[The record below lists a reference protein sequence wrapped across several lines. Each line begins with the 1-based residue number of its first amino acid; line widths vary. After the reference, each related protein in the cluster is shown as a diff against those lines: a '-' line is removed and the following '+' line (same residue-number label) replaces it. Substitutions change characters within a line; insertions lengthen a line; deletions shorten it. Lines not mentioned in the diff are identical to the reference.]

1 MYLYHSEEHLCRIR
15 KQGNYCSPHLPG
27 NLSNKPVA
35 VSAGE
40 HSPQPSGQRRTE
52 LLGEA
57 AGRAGHQETWR
68 QRDRIPPEFVHNR
81 RGGRVWSSPCFL
93 GFVMP
98 CHVCIPGDTLT
109 ALGTE
114 QQVVS
119 VSFSWLS
126 ARRAI
131 SITGL
136 AFPPGD
142 TGGQQQVT
150 ICARFFPAEQGHPS
164 STFLSPLPQIHVR
177 ISQIRI

>member
-1 MYLYHSEEHLCRIR
+1 MYLYHSEEHLCHVR

-27 NLSNKPVA
+27 NLSNEPVA

-57 AGRAGHQETWR
+57 AGRAGHQETWW

-98 CHVCIPGDTLT
+98 SHVCIPGDTLT

-114 QQVVS
+114 QQVFS
-119 VSFSWLS
+119 VSL
-126 ARRAI
+126 AI

-164 STFLSPLPQIHVR
+164 STFLSPLPQTHVH
-177 ISQIRI
+177 IIEIRI